1 MYVLSGSV
9 VFATGGVLITINT
22 KDMKKI
28 LLALVMTTLTFCCAD
43 AQTKKAT
50 EKCSTS
56 ADGKTVTCCKTTAN
70 PAYKGTAAVT
80 KKATTNKTTTHT
92 SRYQVCKEHGGSY
105 TCCQYKKTTKV
116 TKKVPVTTPAEP
128 PVAQAVK

>member
-1 MYVLSGSV
+1 
-9 VFATGGVLITINT
+9 
-22 KDMKKI
+22 MKKI
-28 LLALVMTTLTFCCAD
+28 LIALAMTTLTYCSVE

-70 PAYKGTAAVT
+70 PAYKGTAVVA
-80 KKATTNKTTTHT
+80 KKETMNKTTTQT

-116 TKKVPVTTPAEP
+116 TKKVPVTTPAET

>member
-1 MYVLSGSV
+1 
-9 VFATGGVLITINT
+9 
-22 KDMKKI
+22 MKKI
-28 LLALVMTTLTFCCAD
+28 LMALAITTLTYCSAD

-50 EKCSTS
+50 EKCTTST
-56 ADGKTVTCCKTTAN
+56 DGKTVTCCKTTAN
-70 PAYKGTAAVT
+70 PAYKGTAVVT
-80 KKATTNKTTTHT
+80 KKATMNKTTTQT

-116 TKKVPVTTPAEP
+116 TKKVPVTTPVET

>member
-1 MYVLSGSV
+1 
-9 VFATGGVLITINT
+9 
-22 KDMKKI
+22 MKKI
-28 LLALVMTTLTFCCAD
+28 LIALAIATLTYCGAD

-50 EKCSTS
+50 EKCTTS
-56 ADGKTVTCCKTTAN
+56 ADGKTMTCCKTTAN
-70 PAYKGTAAVT
+70 PAYKGDKTAVVA
-80 KKATTNKTTTHT
+80 KNKTVTVNKT